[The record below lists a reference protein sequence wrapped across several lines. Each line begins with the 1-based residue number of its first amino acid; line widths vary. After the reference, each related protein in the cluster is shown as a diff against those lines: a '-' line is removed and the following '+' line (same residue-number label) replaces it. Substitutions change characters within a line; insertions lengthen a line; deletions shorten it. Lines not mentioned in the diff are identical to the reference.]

1 MGNEAKLQTFT
12 FASDYVP
19 AHYKWTGKELSSL
32 GDCSAT
38 AEVIKKRL
46 ACMYHKRDI
55 ERELQKAK
63 YEKLCEKI
71 KNREITSMDEILT
84 NKDWKS
90 VYEQYCDNMRVLLRK
105 YIHK

>member
-1 MGNEAKLQTFT
+1 
-12 FASDYVP
+12 
-19 AHYKWTGKELSSL
+19 
-32 GDCSAT
+32 
-38 AEVIKKRL
+38 
-46 ACMYHKRDI
+46 MYHKRDI